1 MQGDKTKAEIFDFFK
16 NNYSDLNMSPDI
28 LRLDINTLKT
38 AGFEI
43 ITGEKKEN
51 YKYSLR
57 WNPLKI
63 HLTKSEI
70 SVINQIKNL
79 IIQSSNLSAIIDL
92 YKLFEKIS
100 GFVNDE
106 ETKEKFL
113 DFGYLHNIDFKL
125 LKELNSLCER
135 KKCIEILYN
144 SPNSKKKH
152 IKIRCYEITHDKD
165 TNKIYLWGFASGYN
179 EGKLAYFRAEKIIKI
194 TKKSIP
200 DEIEIIEPELCRI
213 KLVAAI
219 TPVRL

>member
-1 MQGDKTKAEIFDFFK
+1 MSVVINPKISSTGFRLFILLQLLMQGDKTKAEIFDFFK

-100 GFVNDE
+100 GFINDE

-113 DFGYLHNIDFKL
+113 DFGYLHNII
-125 LKELNSLCER
+125 LN
-135 KKCIEILYN
+135 Y
-144 SPNSKKKH
+144 
-152 IKIRCYEITHDKD
+152 
-165 TNKIYLWGFASGYN
+165 
-179 EGKLAYFRAEKIIKI
+179 
-194 TKKSIP
+194 
-200 DEIEIIEPELCRI
+200 
-213 KLVAAI
+213 
-219 TPVRL
+219 